1 MNKELGKT
9 SPKAQAVRDWLNS
22 QVKGQAQAVDLLL
35 YALFSKGHVLLEG
48 APGLGK
54 TALAMALAQSIKAD
68 FRRVQMTSDLL
79 PSDILGSLRLNAQ
92 RSEFEFRKGP
102 IFTHVLM
109 ADELNR
115 ASSKT
120 QSALLEAMAEEKV
133 TVDGVSYP
141 LPQPFFVIATQNPQE
156 FQGVYPLSESQID
169 RFSLHIEMNLP
180 SAKHEQEIIENHIA
194 QSNLP
199 HAMPS
204 SDQLLNLADL
214 VEIQKKVKE
223 VFVEETLLA
232 YLQKLAASTREIEG
246 ATYGV
251 SIRALLQW
259 LDLSRA
265 KAFLEGRNYL
275 IPDDLVFLAPYALA
289 HRVIFRESDLQSSHQ
304 RKDLVLHAVQSV
316 AQPK

>member
-1 MNKELGKT
+1 MTKGKEKT
-9 SPKAQAVRDWLNS
+9 PQKAQAIRDWLNS
-22 QVKGQAQAVDLLL
+22 QVRGQAQAVDLLL

-54 TALAMALAQSIKAD
+54 TALANALAQAIKAD

-115 ASSKT
+115 ASAKT

-180 SAKHEQEIIENHIA
+180 SLEHEQEIIENHLKNAEGIA
-194 QSNLP
+194 V
-199 HAMPS
+199 PS
-204 SDQLLNLADL
+204 SEQLINLQEL

-223 VFVEETLLA
+223 IFVERSLLT
-232 YLQKLAASTREIEG
+232 YLQKLAESTREIEG

-265 KAFLEGRNYL
+265 RSYLEGRNFL
-275 IPDDLVFLAPYALA
+275 TPDDLVQLAPFALA
-289 HRVIFRESDLQSSHQ
+289 HRMIFRESDLQSSHQ
-304 RKDLVLHAVQSV
+304 KKDLVLHAVQSIT
-316 AQPK
+316 QPK